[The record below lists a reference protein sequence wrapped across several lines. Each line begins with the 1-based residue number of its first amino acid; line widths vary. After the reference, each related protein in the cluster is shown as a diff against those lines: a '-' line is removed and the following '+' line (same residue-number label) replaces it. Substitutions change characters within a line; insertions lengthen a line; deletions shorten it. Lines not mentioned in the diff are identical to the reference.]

1 MYIILTNKI
10 MAKVII
16 ITGPSGVG
24 KGTIE
29 KELFA
34 DPTLNLTFSISATTR
49 DRREKETDGI
59 HYFFINK
66 NQFEQKIENN
76 EFLEYSK
83 HFDNYY
89 GTLKSEINDKLSQNK
104 NVLVEVETTGAIN
117 IIGQYKQN
125 QIEDQLV
132 TIFIVP
138 PSLQELKKRILNRNS
153 ENRRSLRKRLKKA
166 KKELEYKKY
175 FNHVIKN
182 DNIKEAIAQ
191 VKEIL
196 LKEC

>member
-49 DRREKETDGI
+49 DRREKEMDGI

-89 GTLKSEINDKLSQNK
+89 GTLKSEIDQKLSQNK

>member
-49 DRREKETDGI
+49 DRREKEMDGI

-166 KKELEYKKY
+166 KKELQYKKY

>member
-49 DRREKETDGI
+49 DRREKEMDGI

-89 GTLKSEINDKLSQNK
+89 GTLKSEIDQKLSENK

-153 ENRRSLRKRLKKA
+153 ENRRSIRKRLKKA

>member
-34 DPTLNLTFSISATTR
+34 DSSLNLTFSISATTR
-49 DRREKETDGI
+49 ERREKEMDGV
-59 HYFFINK
+59 HYFFITK
-66 NQFEQKIENN
+66 KQFEQKIEDN
-76 EFLEYSK
+76 EFIEYSK

-89 GTLKSEINDKLSQNK
+89 GTLKSEIQNKLNESK

-117 IIGQYKQN
+117 IISQYKQN
-125 QIEDQLV
+125 KNEDELI

-138 PSLQELKKRILNRNS
+138 PSIEELKSRILNRNS
-153 ENRRSLRKRLKKA
+153 ENRRAIRKRLKKA

-182 DNIKEAIAQ
+182 DNIKEAITQ
-191 VKEIL
+191 IKEIIM
-196 LKEC
+196 KEC

>member
-49 DRREKETDGI
+49 DRREKEMDGI

-66 NQFEQKIENN
+66 YQFEQKIENN

>member
-49 DRREKETDGI
+49 DRREKEMDGI